1 MDKSLK
7 YEKLIHQVLKNI
19 SNQRTRDI
27 IYLRFGLKDGERK
40 TLEAIGQKYGITRE
54 RVRQIEEAA
63 FSDLRKPV
71 LINILKPCF
80 YLIDNFLNKE
90 GRIVKEERLLS
101 SLAKTDSSSPDK
113 GALFLSLTLGE
124 SYHRFVES
132 DKFHALWTNSQEA
145 LNQADK
151 LIDQLVKKMEKE
163 RKPASLNYVLSS
175 FKEYGVDLP
184 KKALSSYLDVTKQID
199 QNSFGQFG
207 LIKWPE
213 INPRGAKDKA
223 YLILKDQE
231 QPLHFRKVA
240 ELINQAGLGSN
251 LAQAQTVH
259 NELIKDDR
267 FVLVGRGTYALR
279 EWGYQPGTVK
289 DAIAQVLK
297 ENGSL
302 SKDDVLDEVLK
313 TRLVKKNTV
322 LINLQ
327 NKKYFVKNID
337 GQYTLAR

>member
-1 MDKSLK
+1 MNKISK

-27 IYLRFGLKDGERK
+27 VHLRFGLKDGQRK

-80 YLIDNFLNKE
+80 YSIDNFLNKQ
-90 GRIVKEERLLS
+90 GRIVKEDRLLS
-101 SLAKTDSSSPDK
+101 SLAKTDSLCPAK
-113 GALFLSLTLGE
+113 GALFLILTLGE
-124 SYHRFVES
+124 PYKRFVES

-145 LNQADK
+145 LDQADK
-151 LIDQLVKKMEKE
+151 LINQLVKKLEKD
-163 RKPASLNYVLSS
+163 RKPASFDYVLSF
-175 FKEYGVDLP
+175 FKDNLP
-184 KKALSSYLDVTKQID
+184 KKALCSYLDVTKQID

-207 LIKWPE
+207 LIKWAE

-223 YLILKDQE
+223 YLVLKKQE
-231 QPLHFRKVA
+231 KPLHFREVA
-240 ELINQAGLGSN
+240 DLINQAGLGPN

-259 NELIKDDR
+259 NELIKDGR

-279 EWGYQPGTVK
+279 EWGFQPGTVK
-289 DAIAQVLK
+289 DAIAQALK
-297 ENGSL
+297 GNDSL
-302 SKDDVLDEVLK
+302 SKDEILDQVLK

-327 NKKYFVKNID
+327 NKKHFVKNKD
-337 GQYTLAR
+337 GQYRLVR

>member
-1 MDKSLK
+1 MNKSSK
-7 YEKLIHQVLKNI
+7 YEKLIHQVLNNI

-27 IYLRFGLKDGERK
+27 INLRFGLEDGQRK

-71 LINILKPCF
+71 LINILKPTF
-80 YLIDNFLNKE
+80 FSIDNFLNKE

-101 SLAKTDSSSPDK
+101 SLAETDSFSPVK
-113 GALFLSLTLGE
+113 GALFLALTLGE
-124 SYHRFVES
+124 PYQRFVES

-151 LIDQLVKKMEKE
+151 LIDQLVKKLEEE
-163 RKPASLNYVLSS
+163 RKPASFDYVLNS
-175 FKEYGVDLP
+175 FKEAGVDLP
-184 KKALSSYLDVTKQID
+184 KKVLSSYLDVTKQID

-207 LIKWPE
+207 LIKWAE

-223 YLILKDQE
+223 YLILKEQK
-231 QPLHFRKVA
+231 QPLHFRKVT

-259 NELIKDDR
+259 NELIKDSR
-267 FVLVGRGTYALR
+267 FVLVGRGTYALG

-289 DAIAQVLK
+289 DAIVQILK

-302 SKDDVLDEVLK
+302 SKDEVLDGVLK
-313 TRLVKKNTV
+313 IRLVKKNTV

-327 NKKYFVKNID
+327 NKKHFVKNID